1 MSVFDQLATIAEV
14 AIALGGFSA
23 LVAILQRTGEN
34 QSKAEIFRIQMM
46 LEASL
51 FVVALSIAPGVIRE
65 LGVSESNV
73 WRISAV
79 LFLIIDAAIVIAA
92 WIRGHELASQYDWAT
107 KGIVYALS
115 LSADVVMLLI
125 LTGIHPAPVEG
136 MYLLSLYFNLVIA
149 GFIFIRFA
157 AVNFSS
163 DV

>member
-1 MSVFDQLATIAEV
+1 MSVFDQLATTAEV

-23 LVAILQRTGEN
+23 LVAILQRTGQN
-34 QSKAEIFRIQMM
+34 QSTAEIFRLQIM

-65 LGVSESNV
+65 LGVSESNI
-73 WRISAV
+73 WRISAA
-79 LFLIIDAAIVIAA
+79 LYLIIGVAINVAL
-92 WIRGHELASQYDWAT
+92 WVRGRELFSQYDLPT
-107 KGIVYALS
+107 KSITLALS
-115 LSADVVMLLI
+115 LPADTVMLLVLI
-125 LTGIHPAPVEG
+125 GIHPAPIEG
-136 MYLLSLYFNLVIA
+136 MYLLSIYLNLLIA

>member
-1 MSVFDQLATIAEV
+1 MSVFDQLATTAEV

-34 QSKAEIFRIQMM
+34 QSKVEIFRLQIM

-65 LGVSESNV
+65 PGVSESNI
-73 WRISAV
+73 WRISAA
-79 LFLIIDAAIVIAA
+79 LFLMIDAAIGVAL
-92 WIRGHELASQYDWAT
+92 WVRGRELSSQYDWGT
-107 KGIVYALS
+107 KSIVYALS
-115 LSADVVMLLI
+115 LSADIVMLLI
-125 LTGIHPAPVEG
+125 LIGIHPAPVEG
-136 MYLLSLYFNLVIA
+136 MYLLSIYFNLVLA

-157 AVNFSS
+157 AVNFSR